1 MSFSQA
7 LSGLKAA
14 STSLDVIGN
23 NIANSQ
29 TVGFKGSRTLF
40 ADVYAG
46 AQAGLGVRVTTV
58 QQDFGTGMLESTGRN
73 LDLAVAG
80 EGFFRFI
87 QNDQVVYS
95 RNGQL
100 IVDAEGYMVNAQG
113 ARLTGYPPGVGSGG
127 TPVDLRVPTEAL
139 GANATTN
146 VEAAFNLDAGSDV
159 ILPILIDDPDDP
171 NTPPAQI
178 PAPFDPTNPDM
189 YSYANNATVYDSLG
203 NAHNVTLYFTKT
215 GVNGW
220 EVRAGLGDNVVGPET
235 IGFDTNGI
243 LNPADSSLNFDFGDL
258 GNGSSPLAFDFEIAG
273 TTQFGNDFEM
283 SAVNQDGYSSGSLVG
298 VTIDESGRIIG
309 NYSNQRSNELG
320 RIVLATFSNLEGLN
334 PIGDNVWVETTASG
348 QAMLGLATHGQFGTI
363 ESGVVENSNVDL
375 ASELVNLIIA
385 QRNYQANSQ
394 TIKVQDDVLQT
405 AVNLR

>member
-127 TPVDLRVPTEAL
+127 EPVELRVPTEAL
-139 GANATTN
+139 GANATER
-146 VEAAFNLDAGSDV
+146 VEAAFNLDSGSD
-159 ILPILIDDPDDP
+159 IIAE
-171 NTPPAQI
+171 T
-178 PAPFDPTNPDM
+178 FDATNPDT
-189 YSYANNATVYDSLG
+189 YPYANNATVYDSLG

-220 EVRAGLGDNVVGPET
+220 EVRAGLGGNVVGPET

-243 LNPADSSLNFDFGDL
+243 LNPGDSSLNFDFGDL

-348 QAMLGLATHGQFGTI
+348 QAMLGLATNGQFGTI

>member
-139 GANATTN
+139 GANATGR
-146 VEAAFNLDAGSDV
+146 VEAAFNLDSGSD
-159 ILPILIDDPDDP
+159 IIAE
-171 NTPPAQI
+171 T
-178 PAPFDPTNPDM
+178 FDATNPDT

-220 EVRAGLGDNVVGPET
+220 EVRAGLGGNVVGPET

>member
-80 EGFFRFI
+80 EGFFRFV

-139 GANATTN
+139 GANATER
-146 VEAAFNLDAGSDV
+146 VEAAFNLDSGSD
-159 ILPILIDDPDDP
+159 IIAE
-171 NTPPAQI
+171 T
-178 PAPFDPTNPDM
+178 FDATNPDT

-220 EVRAGLGDNVVGPET
+220 EVRAGLGGNVVGPET

-243 LNPADSSLNFDFGDL
+243 LNPGDSSLNFDFGDL
-258 GNGSSPLAFDFEIAG
+258 GNGSSPLDFDFEIAG

-348 QAMLGLATHGQFGTI
+348 QAMLGLATNGQFGTI

>member
-139 GANATTN
+139 GANATER
-146 VEAAFNLDAGSDV
+146 VEAAFNLDSGSD
-159 ILPILIDDPDDP
+159 IIAE
-171 NTPPAQI
+171 T
-178 PAPFDPTNPDM
+178 FDATNPDT

-203 NAHNVTLYFTKT
+203 NAHNATLYFTKNASNSWT
-215 GVNGW
+215 VNAVIPGS
-220 EVRAGLGDNVVGPET
+220 ELQPAEQT
-235 IGFDTNGI
+235 ISFSTNGV
-243 LNPADSSLNFDFGDL
+243 LTSDPDLEFEFGAFSSGVDGAGDPIPDTDNL
-258 GNGSSPLAFDFEIAG
+258 TFTLDITG

-320 RIVLATFSNLEGLN
+320 RIVLAT
-334 PIGDNVWVETTASG
+334 
-348 QAMLGLATHGQFGTI
+348 
-363 ESGVVENSNVDL
+363 
-375 ASELVNLIIA
+375 
-385 QRNYQANSQ
+385 
-394 TIKVQDDVLQT
+394 
-405 AVNLR
+405 

>member
-14 STSLDVIGN
+14 STTLDVIGN

-46 AQAGLGVRVTTV
+46 AQAGLGVRVTGV

-80 EGFFRFI
+80 EGFFRFV

-139 GANATTN
+139 GANATTR
-146 VEAAFNLDAGSDV
+146 VEAAFNLDAGVEV
-159 ILPILIDDPDDP
+159 IDPAD
-171 NTPPAQI
+171 
-178 PAPFDPTNPDM
+178 FDPTNPDT

-203 NAHNVTLYFTKT
+203 NAHNMTLYFTKT
-215 GVNGW
+215 GETATTGTWTVNAIIPGGSDATASFNFN
-220 EVRAGLGDNVVGPET
+220 ENGVLTGEST
-235 IGFDTNGI
+235 DTLSFG
-243 LNPADSSLNFDFGDL
+243 SLNNGAAALDGIVFD
-258 GNGSSPLAFDFEIAG
+258 ITG

-283 SAVNQDGYSSGSLVG
+283 SAVTQDGYTSGSLVG
-298 VTIDESGRIIG
+298 VTIDESGQILG
-309 NYSNQRSNELG
+309 NYSNQRSEVLG
-320 RIVLATFSNLEGLN
+320 SIVLATFANLEGLQ
-334 PIGDNVWVETTASG
+334 PMGDNVWAETTSSG
-348 QAMLGLATHGQFGTI
+348 QAMLGNPTTGQFGTI

>member
-80 EGFFRFI
+80 EGFFRFV

-127 TPVDLRVPTEAL
+127 TPVDLRVPTAAL
-139 GANATTN
+139 GANATTE

-203 NAHNVTLYFTKT
+203 NAHNATLYFTKT
-215 GVNGW
+215 GENAW
-220 EVRAGLGDNVVGPET
+220 EVNARIAGAAAPAAQT
-235 IGFDTNGI
+235 ITFDENG
-243 LNPADSSLNFDFGDL
+243 LLVSPPDLDFNFGSL
-258 GNGSSPLAFDFEIAG
+258 GNGSAALSFNLAIDG

-283 SAVNQDGYSSGSLVG
+283 SAVTQDGYSSGSLVG
-298 VTIDESGRIIG
+298 VTIDESGQILG
-309 NYSNQRSNELG
+309 NYSNQRSEVLG
-320 RIVLATFSNLEGLN
+320 SIVLATFSNLEGLS

-348 QAMLGLATHGQFGTI
+348 QAMLGLASTGQFGTI

>member
-80 EGFFRFI
+80 DGFFRFM
-87 QNDQVVYS
+87 QNDQVAYS

-100 IVDAEGYMVNAQG
+100 IIDAEGYMVNAQG

-127 TPVDLRVPTEAL
+127 EPVELRVPTEAL
-139 GANATTN
+139 GAQATDR
-146 VEAAFNLDAGSDV
+146 VEAAFNLDSGSDV
-159 ILPILIDDPDDP
+159 ITD
-171 NTPPAQI
+171 T
-178 PAPFDPTNPDM
+178 FDAENPDT

-203 NAHNVTLYFTKT
+203 NAHNVTLYFSKT
-215 GVNGW
+215 AVNGW
-220 EVRAGLGDNVVGPET
+220 EVRAGLGGNIEGPGS

-243 LNPADSSLNFDFGDL
+243 LNPADPTLNFNFGDL
-258 GNGSSPLAFDFEIAG
+258 GNGSSAFQFDFEVAG

-283 SAVNQDGYSSGSLVG
+283 SAVNQNGWSSGSLVG
-298 VTIDESGRIIG
+298 VTIDESGQIIG
-309 NYSNQRSNELG
+309 NYSNQRSDVLG
-320 RIVLATFSNLEGLN
+320 SIVLATFSNLEGLS
-334 PIGDNVWVETTASG
+334 PIGDNAWVETTASG
-348 QAMLGLATHGQFGTI
+348 QAMLGSPTAGQFGTI

>member
-7 LSGLKAA
+7 LSGLNAAA
-14 STSLDVIGN
+14 STLDAIGN

-29 TVGFKGSRTLF
+29 TVGFKGARTLF

-46 AQAGLGVRVTTV
+46 AQAGLGTRVVAV
-58 QQDFGTGMLESTGRN
+58 QQNFNTGMLEGTGRD
-73 LDLAVAG
+73 LDLAIAG
-80 EGFFRFI
+80 EGFFRFV

-100 IVDAEGYMVNAQG
+100 NVNEEGYVVNAQG

-127 TPVDLRVPTEAL
+127 TPEDLRVPTASL
-139 GANATTN
+139 QATATSR
-146 VEAAFNLDAGSDV
+146 VEAAFNLDSGSEIITGAFDAA
-159 ILPILIDDPDDP
+159 DPD
-171 NTPPAQI
+171 T
-178 PAPFDPTNPDM
+178 
-189 YSYANNATVYDSLG
+189 YSYANNVTVYDSLG

-215 GVNGW
+215 AENTW
-220 EVRAGLGDNVVGPET
+220 AVRAGLDGNLVSPT
-235 IGFDTNGI
+235 PDTLDFNSNGI
-243 LNPADSSLNFDFGDL
+243 LDPTTSSFNFDFGPL
-258 GNGSSPLAFDFEIAG
+258 GNGSADFDFDFEIAG
-273 TTQFGNDFEM
+273 TTQFGNEFEM
-283 SAVNQDGYSSGSLVG
+283 SAVSQDGHTSGSLVG
-298 VTIDESGRIIG
+298 IAIDERGNIIG
-309 NYSNQRSNELG
+309 NYSNQQSQVLG
-320 RIVLATFSNLEGLN
+320 TIVLATFANLEGLK

-348 QAMLGLATHGQFGTI
+348 QALLGMASSGQFGTV

-375 ASELVNLIIA
+375 ARELVNLIIA

>member
-127 TPVDLRVPTEAL
+127 EPVELRVPTEAL
-139 GANATTN
+139 GANATER
-146 VEAAFNLDAGSDV
+146 VEAAFNLDSGSD
-159 ILPILIDDPDDP
+159 IIAE
-171 NTPPAQI
+171 T
-178 PAPFDPTNPDM
+178 FDATNPDT

-220 EVRAGLGDNVVGPET
+220 EVRAGLGGNVVGPET

-243 LNPADSSLNFDFGDL
+243 LNPGDSSLNFDFGDL

-348 QAMLGLATHGQFGTI
+348 QAMLGLATNGQFGTI

>member
-139 GANATTN
+139 GANATER
-146 VEAAFNLDAGSDV
+146 VEAAFNLDSGSD
-159 ILPILIDDPDDP
+159 IIAE
-171 NTPPAQI
+171 T
-178 PAPFDPTNPDM
+178 FDATNPDT

-220 EVRAGLGDNVVGPET
+220 EVRAGLGGNVVGPET

-243 LNPADSSLNFDFGDL
+243 LNPGDSSLNFDFGDL
-258 GNGSSPLAFDFEIAG
+258 GNGSSPLDFDFEIAG

-348 QAMLGLATHGQFGTI
+348 QAMLGLATNGQFGTI